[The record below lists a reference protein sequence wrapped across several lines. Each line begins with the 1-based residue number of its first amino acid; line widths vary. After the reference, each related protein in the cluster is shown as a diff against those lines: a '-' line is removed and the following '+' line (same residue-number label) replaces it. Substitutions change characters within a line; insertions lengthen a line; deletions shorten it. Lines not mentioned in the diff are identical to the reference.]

1 MNCICKISAYII
13 HTILNALH
21 PVFLTFVNIFLYL
34 RSHKVMSVV
43 ARQGFKYS
51 LIGYL
56 GFILGALSTY
66 FIFPF
71 NFEFYGTLSYILSS
85 AEMLVPV
92 VVFGI
97 SYSNVKFFHQTQQ
110 DGRHQN
116 VLSLSVVG
124 IAVNFLLF
132 SALFFGFHYIFPQY
146 REMEWWTYKSVI
158 LPLILV
164 ISFSHLLNRYIS
176 NYKRIVIPNIF
187 ENIFPKLAN
196 LGAFCLFV
204 FLGAGTF
211 WTFGF
216 FVAMFVLSL
225 TGYFIYANQLEKIKR
240 DFRTDYVR
248 KDEFWKEIF
257 SYSFFGFLGNIGNFI
272 AIKIDKIMIG
282 DALGMEELGVYSTLF
297 AMISLISIPQLGLFN
312 ISSPIIN
319 KAFADNNMEE
329 LDRFH
334 KKTSL
339 SLYFLGSVLFSCLLV
354 GFPYLAQFIRNG
366 NMLQESEPVVWI
378 LGSAILVDLATGFN
392 GNIISMSKYYKFNI
406 IIMLF
411 LAFLTIILNYYFLQ
425 NTKLGIAGVA
435 LATAI
440 SLNTYNVI
448 KIIFNYIKFKVNP
461 LSMEMIIISIVS
473 TLAITTAI
481 LLPEFDNN
489 FLNLLYKP
497 LAVLIFIFLGNHF
510 LKIFPIEQYV
520 NTTFF
525 KSLIRFRK

>member
-1 MNCICKISAYII
+1 
-13 HTILNALH
+13 
-21 PVFLTFVNIFLYL
+21 
-34 RSHKVMSVV
+34 
-43 ARQGFKYS
+43 
-51 LIGYL
+51 
-56 GFILGALSTY
+56 
-66 FIFPF
+66 
-71 NFEFYGTLSYILSS
+71 
-85 AEMLVPV
+85 
-92 VVFGI
+92 
-97 SYSNVKFFHQTQQ
+97 
-110 DGRHQN
+110 
-116 VLSLSVVG
+116 
-124 IAVNFLLF
+124 
-132 SALFFGFHYIFPQY
+132 
-146 REMEWWTYKSVI
+146 
-158 LPLILV
+158 
-164 ISFSHLLNRYIS
+164 
-176 NYKRIVIPNIF
+176 
-187 ENIFPKLAN
+187 
-196 LGAFCLFV
+196 
-204 FLGAGTF
+204 
-211 WTFGF
+211 
-216 FVAMFVLSL
+216 
-225 TGYFIYANQLEKIKR
+225 
-240 DFRTDYVR
+240 
-248 KDEFWKEIF
+248 
-257 SYSFFGFLGNIGNFI
+257 
-272 AIKIDKIMIG
+272 MIG